1 MIEES
6 PTPPLPPHGACGQIA
21 PSHSTEIHD
30 TSHCMYA
37 NLPVVSSIKK
47 VPKKRCG
54 PTKERH
60 INLSLTFR
68 DYVRSGVQL
77 KTYKVAE
84 LKAVAKY
91 NRLHITGNKPTLIQR
106 IEQCFQSNVS
116 AVVVQKYLRRFFVR
130 RSYQLRG
137 PAFRARGMC
146 VNETDFFTL
155 EPLAE
160 IPWQAFYSYTDDA
173 KFTYGFNV
181 CSLMTLL
188 KRKGSAM
195 VNPYNRAKL
204 PESVVAD
211 FIRLYLYMIT
221 LYSEHINEEDADPYT
236 RNNYAKPVNVHLF
249 IQGYYHGFYPE
260 RGGRALRVGLPPA
273 TTTTTTTLNP
283 REPPQQNTLVT
294 EAPTSRSPGSGV
306 AVTVEH
312 LERTM
317 ARIQDIRT
325 RSLVARMQELF
336 MEIDQ
341 LGNYTDARWFQRLSK
356 RQCFMFYGHLYDTW
370 RYRARIPQSTKLRV
384 CPLGDPFMNVMP
396 MRMRIDEVTED
407 EIRAGCLTVMENMV
421 YTAQDVEDRKLGALY
436 VLMSLTF
443 VSLEARHN
451 LMWLYESIVA

>member
-1 MIEES
+1 
-6 PTPPLPPHGACGQIA
+6 
-21 PSHSTEIHD
+21 
-30 TSHCMYA
+30 MYA
-37 NLPVVSSIKK
+37 NLPVVSSAKK

-54 PTKERH
+54 PTKERQV
-60 INLSLTFR
+60 NLSLTFR

-116 AVVVQKYLRRFFVR
+116 AVVVQKYLRWFFVR

-137 PAFRARGMC
+137 PAFRARGTC

-155 EPLAE
+155 EPLVE

-221 LYSEHINEEDADPYT
+221 LYSEHINDEDTDPYT

-260 RGGRALRVGLPPA
+260 RGGRALPVGPGPVVESA
-273 TTTTTTTLNP
+273 RTTTTTALNP
-283 REPPQQNTLVT
+283 RETQQPQQNTLVMD
-294 EAPTSRSPGSGV
+294 APTMRTSGL
-306 AVTVEH
+306 ASGTVEH
-312 LERTM
+312 LERTT
-317 ARIQDIRT
+317 ARIQDIRI
-325 RSLVARMQELF
+325 RPLSARMQELF

-341 LGNYTDARWFQRLSK
+341 LGNYTDVQWFQRLSK

-370 RYRARIPQSTKLRV
+370 RYRARIPQITKLRV
-384 CPLGDPFMNVMP
+384 CPLGDPFLNVMP

-451 LMWLYESIVA
+451 LMWLYESIVV

>member
-1 MIEES
+1 
-6 PTPPLPPHGACGQIA
+6 
-21 PSHSTEIHD
+21 
-30 TSHCMYA
+30 
-37 NLPVVSSIKK
+37 V
-47 VPKKRCG
+47 
-54 PTKERH
+54 
-60 INLSLTFR
+60 NLSLTFR

-137 PAFRARGMC
+137 PAFRARGTC

-173 KFTYGFNV
+173 NFTYGFNV

-260 RGGRALRVGLPPA
+260 RGGRALRVDSEATAPA
-273 TTTTTTTLNP
+273 TTRVTATSTLNP
-283 REPPQQNTLVT
+283 RETQQPQQNTLVMD
-294 EAPTSRSPGSGV
+294 APTVRTPGLASG
-306 AVTVEH
+306 TVEH

-341 LGNYTDARWFQRLSK
+341 LGNYTHSQWFSSLDRREYIRLFRTLFDIWS
-356 RQCFMFYGHLYDTW
+356 
-370 RYRARIPQSTKLRV
+370 YRGQLTRETKLMISITE
-384 CPLGDPFMNVMP
+384 DPFNEIN
-396 MRMRIDEVTED
+396 RERIYLHEASIDVIK
-407 EIRAGCLTVMENMV
+407 EICLKVMENMV
-421 YTAQDVEDRKLGALY
+421 YNGVDDEYRKIGALH
-436 VLMSLTF
+436 VLTALTGVSVGARTSLP
-443 VSLEARHN
+443 
-451 LMWLYESIVA
+451 WLYETLYY